1 MAGDD
6 SDSDDILMSE
16 DATNWMSVG
25 KGVNPLAEIA
35 RITGRTPRTE
45 DRKRNATN
53 APANTESTIPARPAF
68 TPAAAPAASAAS
80 SVARTP
86 RTPRTPA
93 ASAAGSNNLGG
104 GADNSDDDVEVTGAS
119 EFRGALNDYPHA
131 RSLCQSLGS
140 GRR

>member
-45 DRKRNATN
+45 DRKPLQRNATN
-53 APANTESTIPARPAF
+53 TPANTESTIPARPAF
-68 TPAAAPAASAAS
+68 TP
-80 SVARTP
+80 
-86 RTPRTPA
+86 
-93 ASAAGSNNLGG
+93 
-104 GADNSDDDVEVTGAS
+104 VTRYFLWKITILKVS
-119 EFRGALNDYPHA
+119 RH
-131 RSLCQSLGS
+131 
-140 GRR
+140 